1 MIALRKVLAV
11 KEMSLE
17 DVVFDGRWIGELF
30 VWEEGRK
37 GLMLKSRM
45 AYIIL
50 KYVVVD
56 DSGGGGG
63 R

>member
-1 MIALRKVLAV
+1 
-11 KEMSLE
+11 
-17 DVVFDGRWIGELF
+17 